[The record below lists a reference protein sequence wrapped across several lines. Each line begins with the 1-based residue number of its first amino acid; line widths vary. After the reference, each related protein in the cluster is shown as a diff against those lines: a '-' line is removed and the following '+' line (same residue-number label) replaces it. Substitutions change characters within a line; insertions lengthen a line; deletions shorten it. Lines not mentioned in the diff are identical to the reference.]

1 MHPEIGKTSQQSM
14 RKNTMKALSV
24 LSLILCVACSPARSL
39 NRTAAPQSAKASI
52 PAAEKAAAPK
62 SLPILEEKQ
71 VESVIASQETI
82 AAEPVNVEAAPE
94 AEVDMSEQVR
104 EVFASAQSSQ
114 GKQLSA
120 EQIDTLTDGF
130 MNFVTV
136 AQSKKPAK
144 TAEAWNQLMASIQDM
159 NGKAK
164 AQNAGGLIG
173 DILDLA
179 LDLIDLAGDLIAAV
193 LQLDVAGVLDVA
205 LDLIDLIIDFLV

>member
-1 MHPEIGKTSQQSM
+1 
-14 RKNTMKALSV
+14 MKALTV
-24 LSLILCVACSPARSL
+24 LSLVLCVACSPARSL
-39 NRTAAPQSAKASI
+39 NRTAAPQATATSI
-52 PAAEKAAAPK
+52 PAAEKVAVPK
-62 SLPILEEKQ
+62 TLPILEEKQ
-71 VESVIASQETI
+71 VESVIAHQDVV
-82 AAEPVNVEAAPE
+82 AAEPVNVEAAPQDSK
-94 AEVDMSEQVR
+94 DMSEQVR
-104 EVFASAQSSQ
+104 EVFAAAQSSQ
-114 GKQLSA
+114 GKKLSA
-120 EQIDTLTDGF
+120 EQVDTLTNGF

-136 AQSKKPAK
+136 AQTKKPAK

-179 LDLIDLAGDLIAAV
+179 LDLIDLAGDLITAV

>member
-1 MHPEIGKTSQQSM
+1 
-14 RKNTMKALSV
+14 MKALSV
-24 LSLILCVACSPARSL
+24 LSLVLCVACSPARSL
-39 NRTAAPQSAKASI
+39 NRTATPQATEATI
-52 PAAEKAAAPK
+52 PAAEKVTVPK
-62 SLPILEEKQ
+62 TLPILEEKQ
-71 VESVIASQETI
+71 VESVIA
-82 AAEPVNVEAAPE
+82 AEPVNVEAEPQAPME
-94 AEVDMSEQVR
+94 MSEQVR
-104 EVFASAQSSQ
+104 QVFASAQSSQ

-120 EQIDTLTDGF
+120 EQVDTLTDGF

-164 AQNAGGLIG
+164 AKNAGGLIG

-179 LDLIDLAGDLIAAV
+179 LDLIDLAGDLITAV